1 MSKITLNDHIGMLL
15 LAWLPS
21 MAIVFDIFILTKRDD
36 CYMAIPYGTLL
47 AIIVWIINLFFITRE
62 TRSERK
68 RCER

>member
-21 MAIVFDIFILTKRDD
+21 IAIVFDVFILTKQED

-47 AIIVWIINLFFITRE
+47 TIAVWIVNLFFVTRG
-62 TRSERK
+62 K
-68 RCER
+68 

>member
-36 CYMAIPYGTLL
+36 CYMAISYGTLL
-47 AIIVWIINLFFITRE
+47 TIAVWIVNLFFVTRD
-62 TRSERK
+62 K
-68 RCER
+68 

>member
-36 CYMAIPYGTLL
+36 CYMVIPYGALL
-47 AIIVWIINLFFITRE
+47 TIAVWIVNLFFVTRD
-62 TRSERK
+62 K
-68 RCER
+68 

>member
-21 MAIVFDIFILTKRDD
+21 MAIVFDIFILTKQED

-47 AIIVWIINLFFITRE
+47 TIAVWIVNLFFVTRD
-62 TRSERK
+62 K
-68 RCER
+68 

>member
-47 AIIVWIINLFFITRE
+47 TIAVWIVNLFFVTRG
-62 TRSERK
+62 K
-68 RCER
+68 

>member
-21 MAIVFDIFILTKRDD
+21 MAIVFDIFILTKRDE

-47 AIIVWIINLFFITRE
+47 TIAVWIVNLFFVTRG
-62 TRSERK
+62 K
-68 RCER
+68 

>member
-21 MAIVFDIFILTKRDD
+21 MAIVFDIFILTKQED

-47 AIIVWIINLFFITRE
+47 TIAVWIVNLFFVTRG
-62 TRSERK
+62 K
-68 RCER
+68 